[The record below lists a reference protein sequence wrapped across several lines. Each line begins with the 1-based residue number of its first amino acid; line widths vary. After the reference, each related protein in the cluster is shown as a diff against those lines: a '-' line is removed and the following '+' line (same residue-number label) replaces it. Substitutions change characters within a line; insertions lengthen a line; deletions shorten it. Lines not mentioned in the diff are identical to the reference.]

1 MPNSSYTDDNIRTLE
16 GVEHVR
22 LRPGMY
28 IGRLGNGNNPG
39 DGIYVLLK
47 EIIDNSVD
55 EFAAGYGK
63 QIQITIEN
71 NTVSVRDFGRGIPLG
86 SVVNAVSKLNT
97 GAKFDDKVFKKSV
110 GLNGVGTKA
119 VNALS
124 EVFFISSFR
133 DGERSWARFERGV
146 LKDSG
151 KDATT
156 EKNGTLVNFTPDSLM
171 FGEYAYNFDY
181 VETMVKNYSY
191 LKKGL
196 TLVFNGTPYKSENG
210 LLDLVNENLS
220 DEPLYPPIHLE
231 GEDIEIV
238 LSHCNAYGEN
248 ISSFVN
254 GQNTRD
260 GGTHLAAYREAIAK
274 TLKEFFKKNYDP
286 ADCRQGVVGAISI
299 QIQEP
304 DFEAQTKVKLS
315 STYTWKKQVK
325 GELEHGPTIRAF
337 INDFVSKNL
346 DNYLRMHAEIV
357 PVIEGKIKDSQKER
371 EEISGIQKKTR
382 EKSKKASVYNRKL
395 RDCRYHLCDKVAKDK
410 EELKEQSSI
419 FITEGDSA
427 SGTITKVRNANT
439 QAVFSLRGKP
449 INCYKES
456 RRKVAENE
464 ELNLLVSALGVE
476 NDLDDLRYNNIIVA
490 TDADD
495 DGMHIRMLVL
505 TFFMKYYP
513 DLIRRGHVHILQTPL
528 FRVRNKKE
536 TRYCYSVEEKEAAIA
551 ALKTGVEITRFK
563 GLGEISSGEFVD
575 FIGEG
580 MRLDPVKLSEEESI
594 SQILEFYMGD
604 NTQDRHHPVCA
615 PYVHLGFCDLLSL
628 LPSVR
633 DDQGPLYGQEGDVLL
648 ARRTAPAGPGCHSD
662 RPYQRHVAGPQRH
675 RRDGKERTVRAG
687 HRPGRDAQ
695 AGPQVEDRLPPDCQG
710 GRLPGLSGLFRLG
723 DQAHRLWRE
732 I

>member
-1 MPNSSYTDDNIRTLE
+1 MAVNTNYTDDNIRTLE
-16 GVEHVR
+16 GVQHVR
-22 LRPGMY
+22 MRPGMY

-55 EFAAGYGK
+55 EFAMGAGK
-63 QIQITIEN
+63 QIHIDISEDN
-71 NTVSVRDFGRGIPLG
+71 HVSVRDFGRGIPLD
-86 SVVNAVSKLNT
+86 SVVKAVSILNT
-97 GAKFDDKVFKKSV
+97 GGKFDDKVFKKSV

-124 EVFFISSFR
+124 ESFYVCSYR
-133 DGERSWARFERGV
+133 DGESSWARFERGE

-151 KDATT
+151 KDPAPR
-156 EKNGTLVNFTPDSLM
+156 EKTGTLVSFYPDPMM
-171 FGEYAYNFDY
+171 FGKFAYNLDY

-196 TLVFNGTPYKSENG
+196 TLVFNGNSYKSENG

-220 DEPLYPPIHLE
+220 EAPLYPPIHLE

-238 LSHCNAYGEN
+238 LSHGNAYGEN

-274 TLKEFFKKNYDP
+274 TLKDFFKKNYAP
-286 ADCRQGVVGAISI
+286 EDCRQGIVGAISI

-304 DFEAQTKVKLS
+304 NFEGQTKTKLGS
-315 STYTWKKQVK
+315 NYMWEKQTHD
-325 GELEHGPTIRAF
+325 EHGTLKLDVGPTIRSYV
-337 INDFVSKNL
+337 NSFVAQEL
-346 DNYLRMHAEIV
+346 DNYLRIHKEIV
-357 PVIEGKIKDSQKER
+357 PVIEDKIKSSQQER

-382 EKSKKASVYNRKL
+382 ERNKKANVYNRKL
-395 RDCRYHLCDKVAKDK
+395 RDCRFHYNDKVTEKNQEDI
-410 EELKEQSSI
+410 ERSSI

-427 SGTITKVRNANT
+427 SGTITKARNAAY

-449 INCYKES
+449 INSYKES
-456 RRKVAENE
+456 RKKVAENE

-476 NDLDDLRYNNIIVA
+476 DDLENLRYNNVIVA

-513 DLIRRGHVHILQTPL
+513 DLIRRGHIYILQTPL
-528 FRVRNKKE
+528 FRVRNKQQN
-536 TRYCYSVEEKEAAIA
+536 RYCYSIEEKEQAINE
-551 ALKTGVEITRFK
+551 LKTKVEITRFK
-563 GLGEISSGEFVD
+563 GLGEISSDEFAD

-580 MRLDPVKLSEEESI
+580 MRLDSVNLAEEESI
-594 SQILEFYMGD
+594 SEIMEFYMGD
-604 NTQDRHHPVCA
+604 NTIERQNFIRHN
-615 PYVHLGFCDLLSL
+615 LKSEEEL
-628 LPSVR
+628 
-633 DDQGPLYGQEGDVLL
+633 
-648 ARRTAPAGPGCHSD
+648 
-662 RPYQRHVAGPQRH
+662 
-675 RRDGKERTVRAG
+675 
-687 HRPGRDAQ
+687 
-695 AGPQVEDRLPPDCQG
+695 EDID
-710 GRLPGLSGLFRLG
+710 
-723 DQAHRLWRE
+723 

>member
-1 MPNSSYTDDNIRTLE
+1 MADEQHNYTGESIRTLE
-16 GVEHVR
+16 GVQHIR
-22 LRPGMY
+22 MRPGMY
-28 IGRLGNGNNPG
+28 IGRLGDGRNPG

-47 EIIDNSVD
+47 EIVDNSID
-55 EFAAGYGK
+55 EFAMGFGK
-63 QIQITIEN
+63 QIQITVEDN
-71 NTVSVRDFGRGIPLG
+71 HVRVRDFGRGIPLDA
-86 SVVNAVSKLNT
+86 VIRAVSILNT
-97 GAKFDDKVFKKSV
+97 GGKFDDKVFKKSV

-124 EVFFISSFR
+124 ETFYVCSHR
-133 DGERSWARFERGV
+133 DGQCSWARFERGE

-151 KDATT
+151 SGPTK
-156 EKNGTLVNFTPDSLM
+156 EKNGTLVEFFPDAALFKDFS
-171 FGEYAYNFDY
+171 YNMDF

-196 TLVFNGTPYKSENG
+196 VLVLNGTPYKSENG

-220 DEPLYPPIHLE
+220 EAPLYPPIHLE

-238 LSHCNAYGEN
+238 LTHGNAYGEN

-274 TLKEFFKKNYDP
+274 TLKEFLKKNYAP
-286 ADCRQGVVGAISI
+286 EDCRQGVVGAISI

-304 DFEAQTKVKLS
+304 TFEAQTKMKLG
-315 STYTWKKQVK
+315 STYMWEKPAS
-325 GELEHGPTIRAF
+325 GEHGQTIRSF
-337 INDFVSKNL
+337 VNDFVSKAL
-346 DNYLRMHAEIV
+346 DDYLTVHKELV
-357 PVIEGKIKDSQKER
+357 PVIEDKIKSSQQER

-382 EKSKKASVYNRKL
+382 ERNKRANVYNRKL
-395 RDCRYHLCDKVAKDK
+395 RDCRFHFNDKVTEKTQDDIEA
-410 EELKEQSSI
+410 SSI

-427 SGTITKVRNANT
+427 SGTITKARNANN

-456 RRKVAENE
+456 RKKVAENE

-476 NDLDDLRYNNIIVA
+476 DDLENLRYNNIIVA

-513 DLIRRGHVHILQTPL
+513 DLIRRGHVHILETPL

-536 TRYCYSVEEKEAAIA
+536 NRYCYSTEEKEKAIKE
-551 ALKTGVEITRFK
+551 LRTGVEITRFK
-563 GLGEISSGEFVD
+563 GLGEISSGEFAD
-575 FIGEG
+575 FIGEK
-580 MRLDPVKLSEEESI
+580 MRLDLVKLADEESI
-594 SQILEFYMGD
+594 ADIMAFYMGD
-604 NTQDRHHPVCA
+604 NTIERQNFIRA
-615 PYVHLGFCDLLSL
+615 NLRSEEEL
-628 LPSVR
+628 
-633 DDQGPLYGQEGDVLL
+633 EDVN
-648 ARRTAPAGPGCHSD
+648 
-662 RPYQRHVAGPQRH
+662 
-675 RRDGKERTVRAG
+675 
-687 HRPGRDAQ
+687 
-695 AGPQVEDRLPPDCQG
+695 
-710 GRLPGLSGLFRLG
+710 
-723 DQAHRLWRE
+723 